1 MGIRPASTF
10 KTKIHNPRRGRRVLR
25 TEYMAPFFDFLES
38 LVVPG
43 HDRTLYGKSSGR
55 SKRFR
60 KTSMRKDTLVLTRG
74 TYLII
79 GRPWY

>member
-1 MGIRPASTF
+1 MGFRPDATF
-10 KTKIHNPRRGRRVLR
+10 KTAIHNPRRGRRVLR

-43 HDRTLYGKSSGR
+43 YDRTLYGKSSGR
-55 SKRFR
+55 SKRF
-60 KTSMRKDTLVLTRG
+60 KPSSTRKDVLVLRRSIHF
-74 TYLII
+74 II